1 MRPGAGAAQNGPMP
15 DDTDDELARLQARA
29 YGPAADIDA
38 EGLARLAELQEG
50 RTAAASTADTAS
62 SADALAALFGPPSG
76 SAAASDAASVVA
88 APTRR
93 GLRAG
98 LREDDLAPAPEPDAV
113 FEPLPDAAPET
124 PEEEPAAPARSSTA
138 ARIASSLPSG
148 RMRWVW
154 LASLVVA
161 VVVTALVTTWM
172 RPSDGA
178 GRAATLTLRTDTA
191 TGDRVRGSL
200 SMEDGARYF
209 GEYLGLHIY
218 SVDSCLEAS
227 VGDARRPVWR
237 TCASEG
243 LTPIMDVYFSGA
255 NDEGGLPVPDAVA
268 ERFPEGAVIRFTL
281 RGDTVLVDEGPLP
294 SRG

>member
-1 MRPGAGAAQNGPMP
+1 MRPDAVAAQNGAMP

-38 EGLARLAELQEG
+38 EGLARLAELQES
-50 RTAAASTADTAS
+50 RASAVPAPGHTADA
-62 SADALAALFGPPSG
+62 ADALAALFGPPSEPDD
-76 SAAASDAASVVA
+76 AASDVA
-88 APTRR
+88 DPTRR

-98 LREDDLAPAPEPDAV
+98 LREEDFAPAPEPEVV
-113 FEPLPDAAPET
+113 FEPLPDAAPEGA
-124 PEEEPAAPARSSTA
+124 EEDPAAPARSRPAT
-138 ARIASSLPSG
+138 RIASSLPTR

-154 LASLVVA
+154 LASIVVT
-161 VVVTALVTTWM
+161 VVVTALVTTWA
-172 RPSDGA
+172 RPTDGA
-178 GRAATLTLRTDTA
+178 GRAATLTLQTDTV
-191 TGDRVRGSL
+191 TGDRTRGSL

-237 TCASEG
+237 TCAGEG
-243 LTPIMDVYFSGA
+243 LAPIMDVYFSGA

-281 RGDTVLVDEGPLP
+281 RGDTVLVDEGALP